1 MAILGEIIPAPF
13 AAAPIVT
20 SRPPSGRRK
29 APPFGARSVVQIA
42 RLKSSPPRADS
53 VRAAASMPAPTMPM
67 SMRSPIVPVLDTATS
82 PRSSPRRAPARAAIA
97 RASSRPGDP
106 VAALAFPAF
115 TTTARI
121 RARSS
126 PRL

>member
-1 MAILGEIIPAPF
+1 MPGRIIPAPL

-20 SRPPSGRRK
+20 SRPPSARRK
-29 APPFGARSVVQIA
+29 APPFGARSVVQMA
-42 RLKSSPPRADS
+42 RLKSAPPPAD
-53 VRAAASMPAPTMPM
+53 RAAAAPSMPLPTMSM

-82 PRSSPRRAPARAAIA
+82 PGSSPRRAAARAAMA
-97 RASSRPGDP
+97 RASSRPGEP
-106 VAALAFPAF
+106 VAALAVPAL